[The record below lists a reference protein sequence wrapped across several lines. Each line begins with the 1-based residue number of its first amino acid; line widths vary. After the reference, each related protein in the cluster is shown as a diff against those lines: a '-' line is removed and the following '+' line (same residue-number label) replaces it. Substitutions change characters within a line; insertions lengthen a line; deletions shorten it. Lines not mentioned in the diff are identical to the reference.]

1 MQPDHKT
8 QPLGAAKLTVL
19 HWRRHSL
26 FAAQVMMA
34 LTVVVLLALT
44 IAGAE
49 NLLFGWKRHQCRRS
63 GPRLALARDRVED
76 YAAWC

>member
-1 MQPDHKT
+1 MQPDYKS
-8 QPLGAAKLTVL
+8 QPFGVARLTIL

-34 LTVVVLLALT
+34 LTVVALLALT

-49 NLLFGWKRHQCRRS
+49 NYLADGKGLNTVEAARATASAHP
-63 GPRLALARDRVED
+63 PR
-76 YAAWC
+76 

>member
-1 MQPDHKT
+1 MQPDHKA

-19 HWRRHSL
+19 HWRPHFL
-26 FAAQVMMA
+26 FAVQVVMA

-49 NLLFGWKRHQCRRS
+49 NYFSAGKGIS
-63 GPRLALARDRVED
+63 VVEAARASR
-76 YAAWC
+76 